1 MPRAATPDPATTEEV
16 ARRYFAAVAARDVDE
31 MVACWRAGGVDRLHG
46 QADLVAPDGVRAWF
60 EELFAALP
68 DCAFE
73 VLETT
78 AQEDRCA
85 VRWRLTG
92 TFAGPGDWQGF
103 AATGSRVDVQGC
115 DVVRVADG
123 LVAGNEAYV
132 DGMTIARQIG
142 ALPPRES
149 GAERGLTAL
158 TNLRT
163 RLARR
168 FAAGDPEPIA
178 DGVWV
183 VRGGFPRRVMNVYF
197 VRDGDGVLLFDA
209 GVKSM
214 TPALAQIGA
223 QLGGIT
229 RIVLGHG
236 HADHRGAAP
245 GLGAPVWC
253 HPDEVADAE
262 GDGGAHYFDLT
273 QLDMHGKL
281 LLRRLLP
288 IWDGGP
294 VLDRR
299 HRRGGRRGRRLQSC
313 PPAGPR
319 ARADRPVARVRP
331 TRTRE
336 RLLLHARPADR
347 DPRRGAR
354 APSRLQQGHRAGAR
368 LDAQARRARPRD
380 RLERPRRAAARRRR
394 GAAGARGGDDL
405 RGRVAPRGSRIR
417 RREITD
423 PPGGYCRS
431 TGPKLQIYRSS
442 IADQRADFCGSAG

>member
-16 ARRYFAAVAARDVDE
+16 ARRYFAAVAARDVDA

-60 EELFAALP
+60 DELFAALP

-73 VLETT
+73 VIQTT

-92 TFAGPGDWQGF
+92 TFAGPGSLQGF
-103 AATGSRVDVQGC
+103 APTGGRMDLQGC
-115 DVVRVADG
+115 DVVQVADG
-123 LVAGNEAYV
+123 LVVGNDAYV

-197 VRDGDGVLLFDA
+197 VRDGDGVLLFDV

-229 RIVLGHG
+229 RVVLGHG

-273 QLDMHGKL
+273 QLDAHGRL

-294 VLDRR
+294 VSIAGTVAEGDEVAGFSVVHLPGHAPGLIGLWRESDRLALASDCFYTLDPQTGIPGAVRVP
-299 HRRGGRRGRRLQSC
+299 HRAFNKDTEQ
-313 PPAGPR
+313 
-319 ARADRPVARVRP
+319 ARASMRKLAALAPATAWCGHAEPLRGDVA
-331 TRTRE
+331 
-336 RLLLHARPADR
+336 
-347 DPRRGAR
+347 G
-354 APSRLQQGHRAGAR
+354 Q
-368 LDAQARRARPRD
+368 
-380 RLERPRRAAARRRR
+380 LEHAAA
-394 GAAGARGGDDL
+394 
-405 RGRVAPRGSRIR
+405 
-417 RREITD
+417 T
-423 PPGGYCRS
+423 
-431 TGPKLQIYRSS
+431 T
-442 IADQRADFCGSAG
+442 